1 MSNVAGCPPTWSRKR
16 PPARPGRR
24 GKSASVVAEA
34 PPARHPGDGPPRARA
49 IAHVDMDAFYA
60 AIEQRD
66 RPELRGRPVI
76 VGASP
81 SGRGVVS
88 AASYEARP
96 FGVRSAM
103 PIGRAAR
110 LCPHAA
116 FVPVDM
122 EKYQRVSV
130 QVMDILADFSPLVEP
145 VSVDEAFVDL
155 TGTESL
161 FGSPLDAVRR
171 IKRRILDE
179 TRLTASAGLAANKF
193 VAKVA
198 SELEKPDGLVVVA
211 SGDEARFLGALP
223 IERLW
228 GVGKVMAKELR
239 ELGFTT
245 IGQLQK
251 APRAVLAKR
260 FGKHG
265 DGLYD
270 LAFGRD
276 DRVVEPFGVPKSIGA
291 EETFGVD
298 CTDPQKLRTTLR
310 AHAERIAA
318 ELRDGGYAA
327 GRVTVKLRLA
337 PFETHT
343 RSVTG
348 EPTQDGL
355 ELFRRALALLERDPV
370 TRPVRLIGLSASR
383 LGPSGKGQLEL
394 LDPAALRR
402 ERLAHVV
409 DRLRSRFGEGT
420 VVPATLLRGRR
431 TDRSR

>member
-1 MSNVAGCPPTWSRKR
+1 
-16 PPARPGRR
+16 
-24 GKSASVVAEA
+24 
-34 PPARHPGDGPPRARA
+34 
-49 IAHVDMDAFYA
+49 MDAFYA
-60 AIEQRD
+60 AVEQRD

-81 SGRGVVS
+81 GGRGVVS

-96 FGVRSAM
+96 YGVRSAM
-103 PIGRAAR
+103 PISRAAR

-116 FVPVDM
+116 FLPVDM

-130 QVMDILADFSPLVEP
+130 QVMGILVEFSPLVEP

-161 FGSPLDAVRR
+161 FGSPPDAVRL

-179 TRLTASAGLAANKF
+179 TGLTASAGLAANKF

-198 SELEKPDGLVVVA
+198 SELKKPDGLVVVTA
-211 SGDEARFLGALP
+211 GDEARFLGLLP

-228 GVGKVMAKELR
+228 GVGRVMAKALSD
-239 ELGFTT
+239 LGFTT
-245 IGQLQK
+245 IGQLQR
-251 APRAVLAKR
+251 APRDLLTRR

-265 DGLYD
+265 QALHD

-276 DRVVEPFGVPKSIGA
+276 DRPVEPYGVPKSIGA

-298 CTDPQKLRTTLR
+298 CTNPGQLRTTLR
-310 AHAERIAA
+310 AHAERVAA
-318 ELRDGGYAA
+318 ELRESAFAA
-327 GRVTVKLRLA
+327 GRVTLKLRLA

-343 RSVTG
+343 RSATG

-355 ELFRRALALLERDPV
+355 ELYRRALALLERDPV

-383 LGPSGKGQLEL
+383 LGPSGQGQLDL

-420 VVPATLLRGRR
+420 VVPAALLRRR
-431 TDRSR
+431 GATRSD

>member
-1 MSNVAGCPPTWSRKR
+1 
-16 PPARPGRR
+16 
-24 GKSASVVAEA
+24 VVTTGA
-34 PPARHPGDGPPRARA
+34 PSPGPPHPPRVIRA

-60 AIEQRD
+60 SIEQRD

-81 SGRGVVS
+81 TGRGVVS
-88 AASYEARP
+88 AASYEARV

-110 LCPHAA
+110 LCPHGA

-130 QVMDILADFSPLVEP
+130 QIMGILADFSPLVEP

-161 FGSPLDAVRR
+161 FGSPLDAVRQ
-171 IKRRILDE
+171 IKRRIRAE
-179 TRLTASAGLAANKF
+179 TSLTASAGLAANKF

-198 SELEKPDGLVVVA
+198 SDLEKPDGLVVVA
-211 SGDEARFLGALP
+211 AGDEARFLGALP

-239 ELGFTT
+239 ELGFAT

-270 LAFGRD
+270 LAYGRD
-276 DRVVEPFGVPKSIGA
+276 DRAVEPFGVPKSIGA
-291 EETFGVD
+291 EETFGAD
-298 CTDPQKLRTTLR
+298 CTDHEKLRTTLR
-310 AHAERIAA
+310 AHAERVAA

-327 GRVTVKLRLA
+327 GRITVKLRLA

-343 RSVTG
+343 RSLTG

-355 ELFRRALALLERDPV
+355 ELYRRALALLERDPV

-383 LGPSGKGQLEL
+383 LGPAGAGQLDL

-402 ERLAHVV
+402 ERLARVV
-409 DRLRSRFGEGT
+409 DRLTARFGEGA
-420 VVPATLLRGRR
+420 VVPATLLGRR
-431 TDRSR
+431 RHHDDD